1 MTQNEQTAVTI
12 HPVISTDLL
21 DKMIVGMSLANVL
34 AYVVALHDNAAC
46 VYVTA
51 RSLEACDTVIPGK

>member
-1 MTQNEQTAVTI
+1 MTI

-46 VYVTA
+46 VDVTA